1 MPLLAGEGQQ
11 TEAFMRSLTTLSLLL
26 ASTASVM
33 SAEIRGSSRIDAV
46 TVYPLGAEVTRV
58 GRVTMEGGEHV
69 ILFTDLPA
77 QAVPGSL
84 RVEGRATG
92 TLEIGS
98 VDSRRVSVPRSDSA
112 VAATERRQT
121 EDAIEKLKDER
132 AVLQAAVEAAQAQK
146 ALINNLANLPVQ
158 PSAPNSTATQPDWS
172 QLFTLIGQRS
182 AEAQKTVLDAQ
193 IRIRETDRQIADLTR
208 KLTTVAPTQE
218 ERTEVKV
225 FVNAAGGLDADLMI
239 RYQVRAASWTP
250 FYDARL
256 TTGTRDQAPKLQLI
270 RRASIQQRTG
280 ESWDDVQLALST
292 ARPGAGSAA
301 PILNPM
307 TVDYAPDPAPQ
318 AQPRQP
324 TVSGGDRDF
333 RGRVD
338 GQTSYFAKSASEKTR
353 ESNRLEEA
361 PADIVDEISTKV
373 EAQTFQA
380 VYAIAGRIAVPT
392 TGEMKRVQID
402 EVALDPVLTAR
413 TVPKAEQKAY
423 LYAKLTVARGT
434 PVLPGTV
441 SLFRDATF
449 VGNGQLPLLAPGE
462 EHELGFGVDDL
473 IRVRHAVVDDK
484 RGETGLIATSKTDVR
499 NYRITVKNLH
509 ERPIQLRVLDQIP
522 VAQNDAI
529 KIELQGRTAPTRRD
543 VEDKRGVMAW
553 DMALTPDE
561 EKAVEF
567 GYRVTWPG
575 AKRVIYGAG
584 L

>member
-1 MPLLAGEGQQ
+1 
-11 TEAFMRSLTTLSLLL
+11 
-26 ASTASVM
+26 V
-33 SAEIRGSSRIDAV
+33 
-46 TVYPLGAEVTRV
+46 
-58 GRVTMEGGEHV
+58 
-69 ILFTDLPA
+69 
-77 QAVPGSL
+77 
-84 RVEGRATG
+84 
-92 TLEIGS
+92 
-98 VDSRRVSVPRSDSA
+98 
-112 VAATERRQT
+112 VAASS
-121 EDAIEKLKDER
+121 K
-132 AVLQAAVEAAQAQK
+132 
-146 ALINNLANLPVQ
+146 
-158 PSAPNSTATQPDWS
+158 
-172 QLFTLIGQRS
+172 
-182 AEAQKTVLDAQ
+182 
-193 IRIRETDRQIADLTR
+193 
-208 KLTTVAPTQE
+208 
-218 ERTEVKV
+218 RTEVKV
-225 FVNAAGGLDADLMI
+225 FVSAAGVLDADLTI

-256 TTGTRDQAPKLQLI
+256 STGTRDQAPKLQLI

-301 PILNPM
+301 PVLNPM
-307 TVDYAPDPAPQ
+307 TVDYAPDAPPP
-318 AQPRQP
+318 QPRQ
-324 TVSGGDRDF
+324 SGPGRDYRGALMDRDASEPE
-333 RGRVD
+333 
-338 GQTSYFAKSASEKTR
+338 GQTNYYARTAREKNRR
-353 ESNRLEEA
+353 EDA
-361 PADIVDEISTKV
+361 PADAVEEIRTGV
-373 EAQTFQA
+373 EAQAFQA
-380 VYAIAGRIAVPT
+380 VYSIAGRATVPA

-402 EVALDPVLTAR
+402 EMALDPTLTAR

-423 LYAKLTVARGT
+423 LYAKLTMARGT

-441 SLFRDATF
+441 SLFRDSTF

-462 EHELGFGVDDL
+462 EHELGFGVDDM

-553 DMALTPDE
+553 DMTLTPDE
-561 EKAVEF
+561 EKAIEF

-575 AKRVIYGAG
+575 AKKVIYGAG

>member
-1 MPLLAGEGQQ
+1 
-11 TEAFMRSLTTLSLLL
+11 MRSLTALSVLL
-26 ASTASVM
+26 ASTAGAM
-33 SAEIRGSSRIDAV
+33 SAEIRSTSRIDGV
-46 TVYPLGAEVTRV
+46 TVYPLGAEVTRI
-58 GRVTMEGGEHV
+58 GRVTMERGEHV

-77 QAVPGSL
+77 QALPGSL
-84 RVEGRATG
+84 RVEGKASG

-98 VDSRRVSVPRSDSA
+98 VDTRRVFVPRSDSG

-132 AVLQAAVEAAQAQK
+132 AVLQTAVEAAQAQK
-146 ALINNLANLPVQ
+146 VLINNLANLPTQ
-158 PSAPNSTATQPDWS
+158 PSAPNSAATQPDWS

-182 AEAQKTVLDAQ
+182 AEAQKTILDAQ
-193 IRIRETDRQIADLTR
+193 IRIRDTDRQIADLTR
-208 KLTTVAPTQE
+208 KLTTVAPAQE

-225 FVNAAGGLDADLMI
+225 FVNAAGALDADLTI

-256 TTGTRDQAPKLQLI
+256 STGTRDQAPKLQLV

-307 TVDYAPDPAPQ
+307 TVDYAPDPQPQ
-318 AQPRQP
+318 LPREPMRDHRGMLMDQDA
-324 TVSGGDRDF
+324 SGRA
-333 RGRVD
+333 D
-338 GQTSYFAKSASEKTR
+338 GQTNHFARAAAEKNRR
-353 ESNRLEEA
+353 EETTLDIAEE
-361 PADIVDEISTKV
+361 IRTGV
-373 EAQTFQA
+373 EAQAFQA
-380 VYAIAGRIAVPT
+380 VYAIAGRVAVPA

-402 EVALDPVLTAR
+402 DMALDPTLTAR

-423 LYAKLTVARGT
+423 LYAKLTMARGT

-449 VGNGQLPLLAPGE
+449 VGTGQLPLLAPGE
-462 EHELGFGVDDL
+462 EHELGFGVDDM
-473 IRVRHAVVDDK
+473 IRVRHAVVEDK
-484 RGETGLIATSKTDVR
+484 RGETGLISTSKTDVR

-529 KIELQGRTAPTRRD
+529 RIELHGRTAPTRRD
-543 VEDKRGVMAW
+543 VEDKRGVLAW
-553 DMALTPDE
+553 DVMLTPDE

>member
-1 MPLLAGEGQQ
+1 
-11 TEAFMRSLTTLSLLL
+11 
-26 ASTASVM
+26 M
-33 SAEIRGSSRIDAV
+33 SAEIKGSSRIDAV
-46 TVYPLGAEVTRV
+46 TVYPSGAEVTRT
-58 GRVTMEGGEHV
+58 GRVTMERGEHV

-77 QAVPGSL
+77 QALPGSL
-84 RVEGRATG
+84 RVEGKATG

-98 VDSRRVSVPRSDSA
+98 VDTRRVFVPRSDSA
-112 VAATERRQT
+112 VAATERKQM

-132 AVLQAAVEAAQAQK
+132 AVLQTAVEAAQAQK
-146 ALINNLANLPVQ
+146 VLINNLANLPMQ
-158 PSAPNSTATQPDWS
+158 PSAPNSAATQPDWS

-182 AEAQKTVLDAQ
+182 AEAQKTILDAQ
-193 IRIRETDRQIADLTR
+193 IRIREADRQIADLTR
-208 KLTTVAPTQE
+208 KLTSVAPAQE

-225 FVNAAGGLDADLMI
+225 FVNAAGTLDADLTI

-256 TTGTRDQAPKLQLI
+256 STGTRDQAPKLQLI

-301 PILNPM
+301 PVLNPM
-307 TVDYAPDPAPQ
+307 TVDYAPDAPPS
-318 AQPRQP
+318 AQPREP
-324 TVSGGDRDF
+324 RGYGGGLMDRDF
-333 RGRVD
+333 RGRAD
-338 GQTSYFAKSASEKTR
+338 GQTNQFAKAAQEK
-353 ESNRLEEA
+353 NRAEET
-361 PADIVDEISTKV
+361 PVDVDEIRTGV
-373 EAQTFQA
+373 EAQPFQA
-380 VYAIAGRIAVPT
+380 VYSIAGRVAVPA

-402 EVALDPVLTAR
+402 DMALDPTLTAR

-423 LYAKLTVARGT
+423 LYAKLTMARGT

-441 SLFRDATF
+441 SLFRDSTF
-449 VGNGQLPLLAPGE
+449 VGNGKLPLLAPGE
-462 EHELGFGVDDL
+462 EHELGFGVDDM
-473 IRVRHAVVDDK
+473 IRVRHAVIEDK

-522 VAQNDAI
+522 VSQNDAI
-529 KIELQGRTAPTRRD
+529 KIELQGRSAPTRRD
-543 VEDKRGVMAW
+543 VEDKRGVLAW
-553 DMALTPDE
+553 DMTLTPDE

-575 AKRVIYGAG
+575 AKKVIYGAG

>member
-1 MPLLAGEGQQ
+1 
-11 TEAFMRSLTTLSLLL
+11 MRSLTTLSLLL

-33 SAEIRGSSRIDAV
+33 SAEIKGSSRIDAV
-46 TVYPLGAEVTRV
+46 TVYPLGAEVTRI
-58 GRVTMEGGEHV
+58 GRVTMERGEHV

-77 QAVPGSL
+77 QALPGSL
-84 RVEGRATG
+84 RVEGKASG

-98 VDSRRVSVPRSDSA
+98 VDTRRVFVPRSDSGG
-112 VAATERRQT
+112 AATERRQT

-132 AVLQAAVEAAQAQK
+132 AVLQTAVEAAQAQK
-146 ALINNLANLPVQ
+146 VLINNLANLPTQ
-158 PSAPNSTATQPDWS
+158 PSAPNSAATQPDWS

-182 AEAQKTVLDAQ
+182 AEAQKTILDAQ

-208 KLTTVAPTQE
+208 KLTTVAPAQE

-225 FVNAAGGLDADLMI
+225 FVNAAGALDADLTI

-256 TTGTRDQAPKLQLI
+256 TTGTRDQAPKLQLV

-307 TVDYAPDPAPQ
+307 TVDYAPDAPAQ
-318 AQPRQP
+318 TRPREP
-324 TVSGGDRDF
+324 MGYGGGLMDRDAAGE
-333 RGRVD
+333 RAD
-338 GQTSYFAKSASEKTR
+338 GQTNHFARAAAEKNRR
-353 ESNRLEEA
+353 EETTLDIAEE
-361 PADIVDEISTKV
+361 IRTGV
-373 EAQTFQA
+373 EAQAFQA
-380 VYAIAGRIAVPT
+380 VYAIAGRVAVPA

-402 EVALDPVLTAR
+402 DMALDPTLTAR
-413 TVPKAEQKAY
+413 TVPKAEQKAC
-423 LYAKLTVARGT
+423 LYAKLTMARGT

-449 VGNGQLPLLAPGE
+449 VGTGQLPLLAPGE
-462 EHELGFGVDDL
+462 EHELGFGVDDM
-473 IRVRHAVVDDK
+473 IRVRHAVVEDK
-484 RGETGLIATSKTDVR
+484 RGETGLISTSKTDVR

-509 ERPIQLRVLDQIP
+509 ERAIQLRVLDQIP

-584 L
+584 F

>member
-1 MPLLAGEGQQ
+1 
-11 TEAFMRSLTTLSLLL
+11 
-26 ASTASVM
+26 M
-33 SAEIRGSSRIDAV
+33 SAEIKGSSRIDAV
-46 TVYPLGAEVTRV
+46 TVYPLGAEVTRI
-58 GRVTMEGGEHV
+58 GRVTMERGEHV

-77 QAVPGSL
+77 QALPGSL
-84 RVEGRATG
+84 RVEGKASG

-98 VDSRRVSVPRSDSA
+98 VDTRRVFVPRSDSA
-112 VAATERRQT
+112 VAATERKQI

-132 AVLQAAVEAAQAQK
+132 AVLQTAVEAAQAQK
-146 ALINNLANLPVQ
+146 VLINNLANLPMQ
-158 PSAPNSTATQPDWS
+158 PAAPNSATTQPDWS

-182 AEAQKTVLDAQ
+182 AEAQKTILDAQ

-208 KLTTVAPTQE
+208 KLGTVAPAQE

-225 FVNAAGGLDADLMI
+225 FVNAAAALDADLTI

-256 TTGTRDQAPKLQLI
+256 STGTRDQAPKLQLI

-307 TVDYAPDPAPQ
+307 TVDYAPDAPPR
-318 AQPRQP
+318 AQPQQP
-324 TVSGGDRDF
+324 MGYGGGFMDREANE
-333 RGRVD
+333 RAD
-338 GQTSYFAKSASEKTR
+338 GQINNFAKAAGEK
-353 ESNRLEEA
+353 NRMEET
-361 PADIVDEISTKV
+361 PVDEISTRV
-373 EAQTFQA
+373 EAQSFQA
-380 VYAIAGRIAVPT
+380 IYAIAGRVAVPA

-402 EVALDPVLTAR
+402 DMALDPVLTAR

-423 LYAKLTVARGT
+423 LYAKLTTARGT
-434 PVLPGTV
+434 PLLPGTV

-462 EHELGFGVDDL
+462 EHELGFGVDDM
-473 IRVRHAVVDDK
+473 IRVRHAVVEDK

-543 VEDKRGVMAW
+543 VEDKRGVLAW

-567 GYRVTWPG
+567 GYRVSWPG

>member
-1 MPLLAGEGQQ
+1 
-11 TEAFMRSLTTLSLLL
+11 
-26 ASTASVM
+26 M
-33 SAEIRGSSRIDAV
+33 SAEIKGSSRIDAV

-58 GRVTMEGGEHV
+58 GRVTMERGEHV

-77 QAVPGSL
+77 QALSGSL
-84 RVEGRATG
+84 RVEGKATG

-98 VDSRRVSVPRSDSA
+98 VDTRRVFVPRSDSA
-112 VAATERRQT
+112 VAATERKQL

-132 AVLQAAVEAAQAQK
+132 AVLQTAVEAAQAQK
-146 ALINNLANLPVQ
+146 VLINNLANLPMQ
-158 PSAPNSTATQPDWS
+158 PSSPNSAATQPDWS

-182 AEAQKTVLDAQ
+182 AEAQKAILDAQ

-208 KLTTVAPTQE
+208 KLTSVAPTQE

-225 FVNAAGGLDADLMI
+225 FVNAAGALDADLTI

-256 TTGTRDQAPKLQLI
+256 STGTRDQAPKLQLI

-307 TVDYAPDPAPQ
+307 TVDYAPDAPPQ
-318 AQPRQP
+318 ASPRQP
-324 TVSGGDRDF
+324 MGYGRGLMDRDASE
-333 RGRVD
+333 RAD
-338 GQTSYFAKSASEKTR
+338 GQSNHFAKAASEKNRR
-353 ESNRLEEA
+353 EETTVDVD
-361 PADIVDEISTKV
+361 DIRTGV
-373 EAQTFQA
+373 EAQPFQA
-380 VYAIAGRIAVPT
+380 VYAIAGRVAVPA

-402 EVALDPVLTAR
+402 DMALDPVLTAR

-423 LYAKLTVARGT
+423 LYAKLTMARGT

-462 EHELGFGVDDL
+462 EHELGFGVDDM
-473 IRVRHAVVDDK
+473 IRVRHAVVEDK

-509 ERPIQLRVLDQIP
+509 ERAIQLRVLDQIP
-522 VAQNDAI
+522 VSQNDAI
-529 KIELQGRTAPTRRD
+529 KIELMGRSAPTRRD
-543 VEDKRGVMAW
+543 VEDKRGVLAW
-553 DMALTPDE
+553 DMTLTPDE

-567 GYRVTWPG
+567 GYRVSWPG
-575 AKRVIYGAG
+575 AKKVIYGAG